1 MSKFMG
7 LLKNEYIKQL
17 KKKSTLF
24 IFVLVAVFAFGLA
37 GLVKLTLLID
47 GDLDETKSRF
57 TSYNYTDEIEAAKE
71 NKNDKH
77 LEYLTYLQDNKIN
90 ITNWKVELA
99 QVKFDEE
106 LYSKTSLAYRASEGY
121 DGDIKTLYG
130 GFIENND
137 WKGYYEFLKTRIDN
151 EDLIWAIDYRLDKDI
166 APEENSYADDADWR
180 NSVLDTYVEC
190 MMQKEASF
198 SDQQKQAY
206 EDEALTAKYRLEN
219 DITVNIA
226 GSSLTE
232 MVSEDGGAQYETGG
246 IEKQTLWNSFTSS
259 TSVVSFIG
267 MLIIVIAGGIIASE
281 FSNGTIKF
289 LLINPRTRGKIL
301 ISKYVTVISIGYIM
315 MILCYIFSLIS
326 SIIFFGTSDMGA
338 MYIKT
343 SAGVTKAVSGFT
355 YIFEQYMLSSVY
367 VVVMATFAFA
377 ISSVVKSSSLA
388 IGLGIFAMSMGEN
401 AVQILKMA
409 FNVDAGRYTIFAN
422 SNLQT
427 IAQGQ
432 TLFPGQTLGFAIA
445 VIVIHM
451 AVFLLTAWDGFVRRD
466 V

>member
-17 KKKSTLF
+17 KKKSTVF
-24 IFVLVAVFAFGLA
+24 IFILVAVFAFGLA
-37 GLVKLTLLID
+37 GLVKVSLMIGGDVDEMKEKFRSYDYSDQID
-47 GDLDETKSRF
+47 S
-57 TSYNYTDEIEAAKE
+57 AKE
-71 NKNDKH
+71 DKNEG
-77 LEYLTYLQDNKIN
+77 LVEYYTYLQDNKIN
-90 ITNWKVELA
+90 QTNWKLDLA
-99 QVKFDEE
+99 DVMFDQGGSDLSFVYQAAKNYE
-106 LYSKTSLAYRASEGY
+106 
-121 DGDIKTLYG
+121 GDIKELYD
-130 GFIENND
+130 GFIKNND
-137 WKGYYEFLKTRIDN
+137 WKGYYEFIKKSTDN
-151 EDLIWAIDYRLDKDI
+151 KDIIWAIDYALDNNI
-166 APEENSYADDADWR
+166 APEEDSYADDADWR
-180 NSVLDTYVEC
+180 NSVLSSYIENSEKAAMT
-190 MMQKEASF
+190 AS
-198 SDQQKQAY
+198 DEQKQVFT
-206 EDEALTAKYRLEN
+206 DRALTAKYRLEH
-219 DITVNIA
+219 DVSVNIA
-226 GSSLTE
+226 GSSMTE
-232 MVSEDGGAQYETGG
+232 MMSNGGSDYETGG
-246 IEKQTLWNSFTSS
+246 IEKQTLWTSFTSS

-301 ISKYVTVISIGYIM
+301 LSKYITVISIGYIM

-338 MYIKT
+338 MYVKT

-355 YIFEQYMLSSVY
+355 YIFEQYLLSSVY

-432 TLFPGQTLGFAIA
+432 TIFPGQTLGFAIA
-445 VIVIHM
+445 VIAVHM
-451 AVFLLTAWDGFVRRD
+451 VVFLLTAWDGFVRRD

>member
-24 IFVLVAVFAFGLA
+24 IFILVAVFAFGLA
-37 GLVKLTLLID
+37 GLVKLTMMIE
-47 GDLDETKSRF
+47 GDLDETKEQF
-57 TSYNYTDEIEAAKE
+57 TRYDYSDGIELAKE
-71 NKNDKH
+71 DNDEK
-77 LEYLTYLQDNKIN
+77 LVEYYTYLQDNKIN
-90 ITNWKVELA
+90 YTNWKYPLA
-99 QVKFDEE
+99 AAMYGQTVDKADI
-106 LYSKTSLAYRASEGY
+106 AYAATIGY
-121 DGDIKTLYG
+121 DGDVNALYD
-130 GFIENND
+130 GFIKNND
-137 WKGYYEFLKTRIDN
+137 WKGYYEFLKTRTDVK
-151 EDLIWAIDYRLDKDI
+151 DVIWAIDYRLDKDI
-166 APEENSYADDADWR
+166 APEENSFADDADWH
-180 NSVLDTYVEC
+180 NAVLDTFMDNTLRAEY
-190 MMQKEASF
+190 SF
-198 SDQQKQAY
+198 SEQQKQAY
-206 EDEALTAKYRLEN
+206 EDNALTARYRLEN
-219 DITVNIA
+219 EVSVNIA
-226 GSSLTE
+226 GSSMTE
-232 MVSEDGGAQYETGG
+232 MMSEDGGQQYETGG
-246 IEKQTLWNSFTSS
+246 IEKQTMWSSFSSS

-301 ISKYVTVISIGYIM
+301 LSKYITVISIGYIM

-326 SIIFFGTSDMGA
+326 SVLFFGTSDMGA
-338 MYIKT
+338 MYITT
-343 SAGVTKAVSGFT
+343 SQGVTKAISGFR

-401 AVQILKMA
+401 AVTILKMA

-432 TLFPGQTLGFAIA
+432 TLFPGQTLSFAIA

>member
-24 IFVLVAVFAFGLA
+24 IFILVAVFAFGLA
-37 GLVKLTLLID
+37 GLVKLSLMIGGDID
-47 GDLDETKSRF
+47 EIKEKF
-57 TSYNYTDEIEAAKE
+57 TSYDYSEDIDREKEAG
-71 NKNDKH
+71 NDD
-77 LEYLTYLQDNKIN
+77 LVEYYTYLQDNKIN
-90 ITNWKVELA
+90 RTNWKNDLA
-99 QVKFDEE
+99 TVMFNMGGDRNAVAYVATVGYEGDVKE
-106 LYSKTSLAYRASEGY
+106 
-121 DGDIKTLYG
+121 LYG
-130 GFIENND
+130 GFIKNND
-137 WKGYYEFLKTRIDN
+137 WKGYYEFLKTRTDDK
-151 EDLIWAIDYRLDKDI
+151 DLIWGFDYRLDNDI

-180 NSVLDTYVEC
+180 NSVLDSYIMHTIRA
-190 MMQKEASF
+190 KNSF
-198 SDQQKQAY
+198 SEEQKQGLK
-206 EDEALTAKYRLEN
+206 DEALTAKYRLEN
-219 DITVNIA
+219 DVSVNIA
-226 GSSLTE
+226 GSSMTE
-232 MVSEDGGAQYETGG
+232 MMSGQDGTYESGG
-246 IEKQTLWNSFTSS
+246 IEKQTLWTSFASS

-301 ISKYVTVISIGYIM
+301 LSKYVTVISIGYIM

-343 SAGVTKAVSGFT
+343 SAGVTKAISGFT
-355 YIFEQYMLSSVY
+355 YIFEQYLLSSIY

-422 SNLQT
+422 ADLQT

-445 VIVIHM
+445 VIAIHM
-451 AVFLLTAWDGFVRRD
+451 VVFLLTAWDGFVRRD
-466 V
+466 I